1 MLGPQMSVHPKHKQR
16 VQKNSLRGHLGSTLD
31 AIFTIQSLT
40 CIICVI
46 ISREGLTTYFYL
58 AKIQAQ
64 GTLPKRLNLRCV
76 ILKNHSQYYYSL
88 LQPNTTSIFIFRILT
103 PNVHK
108 AYWHVKQPAGL
119 YHEYFNTK
127 TTIAWIIIFAPKRW
141 CRIYGFLNQTFYI
154 FNFYWIC

>member
-1 MLGPQMSVHPKHKQR
+1 MRLFDKIYLGIR
-16 VQKNSLRGHLGSTLD
+16 
-31 AIFTIQSLT
+31 IFYPTHWTQYLLFSHSHALSAWL
-40 CIICVI
+40 
-46 ISREGLTTYFYL
+46 SRAGLTTDFYL